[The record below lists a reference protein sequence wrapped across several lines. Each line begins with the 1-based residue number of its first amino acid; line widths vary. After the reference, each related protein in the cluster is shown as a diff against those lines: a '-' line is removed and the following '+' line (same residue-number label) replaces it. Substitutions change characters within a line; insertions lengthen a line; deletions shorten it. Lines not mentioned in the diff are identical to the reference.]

1 MSLAH
6 TATHPILP
14 HTRAAAAD
22 AAVAVPT
29 TLRGEIALALPMRH
43 AGVRTLVLRYEL
55 QGPADAPVVFLAG
68 GISAHRH
75 ASASTAFP
83 ESGWANALVAAGRA
97 LDPARH
103 RILAFDYVGADG
115 HLDAP
120 IDTTDQ
126 ADAIA
131 ALLNAL
137 DIDQLRAFVG
147 YSYGA
152 MVGLQFAA
160 RHPTRLQRLV
170 AVSGAHK
177 PHPYASA
184 WRALQRRA
192 VALGQLQCADAQG
205 LALARQTLQTQQ
217 DAYGLV
223 RRQAEQALVT
233 ELDVRRAQI
242 PVETARADMARYSL
256 RVAQDR
262 HALDLLVGSAVPEAL
277 LPRGLSQVALAQEV
291 VPGLPSEV
299 LLARPDVLA
308 AEHQLRAAHAIIGA
322 ARAAFFPRLAL
333 TSTVG
338 TASTELSRL
347 FENGRGTWAF
357 APALSMPIFDARVWS
372 AYRVSGVQRQIA
384 LTQYER
390 AIQSAF
396 REVADA
402 LALRRAVAEQRAAQE
417 ALVEALTETH
427 RLAQMRFERG
437 IDSYLSV
444 LDAQRSLF
452 AGQQGL
458 IAVQLAQR
466 LSQVQLFA
474 ALGGGWQ
481 APARAA
487 VGAGS

>member
-1 MSLAH
+1 MSLAS
-6 TATHPILP
+6 TAPHPILP

-192 VALGQLQCADAQG
+192 VALGQLQCADEQG
-205 LALARQTLQTQQ
+205 LSLARQFAMLSYRTPEEFGERFTEAPSIRNGCVRVAAEDYLDAAGAKFVARFPATAWLRLSESIDLHEVDPAQVAVPTLVIAVEGDRLVPLS
-217 DAYGLV
+217 DAVTLVEGLGLNG
-223 RRQAEQALVT
+223 R
-233 ELDVRRAQI
+233 
-242 PVETARADMARYSL
+242 L
-256 RVAQDR
+256 RVLRSQYGHDAFLKETDR
-262 HALDLLVGSAVPEAL
+262 IDGF
-277 LPRGLSQVALAQEV
+277 
-291 VPGLPSEV
+291 
-299 LLARPDVLA
+299 LA
-308 AEHQLRAAHAIIGA
+308 AELCPKPASQPIPNFSTNSIG
-322 ARAAFFPRLAL
+322 
-333 TSTVG
+333 
-338 TASTELSRL
+338 
-347 FENGRGTWAF
+347 
-357 APALSMPIFDARVWS
+357 
-372 AYRVSGVQRQIA
+372 VSV
-384 LTQYER
+384 
-390 AIQSAF
+390 
-396 REVADA
+396 
-402 LALRRAVAEQRAAQE
+402 
-417 ALVEALTETH
+417 
-427 RLAQMRFERG
+427 
-437 IDSYLSV
+437 
-444 LDAQRSLF
+444 
-452 AGQQGL
+452 
-458 IAVQLAQR
+458 
-466 LSQVQLFA
+466 
-474 ALGGGWQ
+474 
-481 APARAA
+481 
-487 VGAGS
+487 